1 MASGI
6 VHFFETDRG
15 KRLKNMIIGLGASV
29 VILGALFKILH
40 WPFATEML
48 MAGMLTEAFLFALLG
63 MLPPHADYYW
73 EKIYPNLNIAPD
85 VDKTFIK
92 KAHGAHP
99 SVSSQIDN
107 LMEKAEIGDEHIQ
120 KFGDGFKK
128 IADNAAKLSDI
139 SDAVAATNDYTTN
152 ARSAAVVL
160 GGLNESFKD
169 AAENMKTLG
178 AIGRESQAFHEQV
191 QTVTKN
197 LASLNAM
204 YELELQ
210 DTSNHLKAMNNYYGN
225 LVQAMDNMNSSVA
238 DTVTYKE
245 QMASLS
251 KNLSTLNN
259 VYGNMLSAMSGGAR

>member
-1 MASGI
+1 
-6 VHFFETDRG
+6 
-15 KRLKNMIIGLGASV
+15 
-29 VILGALFKILH
+29 
-40 WPFATEML
+40 ML